1 MRRVAS
7 IIVAIALS
15 GCASSGSVSHGV
27 RLTRNAADVEHCK
40 HIGAVQSVP
49 PYSLPGEDL
58 ERIRNRAVAIGA
70 DTVLLDTQRGE
81 ARSGIGYRCVKGS

>member
-1 MRRVAS
+1 MRCVVS
-7 IIVAIALS
+7 IIVAIALC

-27 RLTRNAADVEHCK
+27 RVTRNAADVERCK

-70 DTVLLDTQRGE
+70 DTVLLDTPRGDSRFGV
-81 ARSGIGYRCVKGS
+81 AYRCRTS